1 MRSAHVGRG
10 RERSLADA
18 VAYDSSTTIVR
29 VRLYV
34 VASTDGPELGRDLC
48 RQVTPRKP
56 LPDEPIRVVSD

>member
-1 MRSAHVGRG
+1 MRSTRVGRG

-29 VRLYV
+29 VRLCV
-34 VASTDGPELGRDLC
+34 VTSVEGPEDGDDLYW
-48 RQVTPRKP
+48 QVIPHKP